1 MLPSL
6 IHDIESGIEDCQ
18 DRLRRLGEARGTAH
32 EQRLYLV
39 RVGKMFSSLIKAAI
53 DGVYASTFFG
63 DAMTAVGYSKRLRA
77 VIQNLLLQ
85 FAEEMPLKGQERVII
100 DDDSFRKVDPSKREI
115 SRSEFIDNVLGLVKR
130 SRDREL
136 PGTFNPLIVGDLFYQ
151 YSKPWNSLVDRC
163 N

>member
-1 MLPSL
+1 MFPSL

-18 DRLRRLGEARGTAH
+18 DRLRRLGEAGGTVH

-53 DGVYASTFFG
+53 DGVYAPTFFG

-85 FAEEMPLKGQERVII
+85 FVEDIPLKGQERVII
-100 DDDSFRKVDPSKREI
+100 DDDSFRKADPSKREI
-115 SRSEFIDNVLGLVKR
+115 SRSDFIDNVLGLVKR
-130 SRDREL
+130 SSDREL

-151 YSKPWNSLVDRC
+151 YPKPWNSLVDRC